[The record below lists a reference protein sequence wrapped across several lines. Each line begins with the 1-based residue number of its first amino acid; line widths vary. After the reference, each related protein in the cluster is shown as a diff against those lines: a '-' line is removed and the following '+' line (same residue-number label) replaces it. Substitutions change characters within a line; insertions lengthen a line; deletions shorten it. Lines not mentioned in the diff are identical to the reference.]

1 MNRSKYLSSITH
13 THTPGGTLKFTSK
26 YRLKTA
32 LKTDERIRLM
42 NEIICGV
49 QVIKMYAWEKQFA
62 KLIAYTRKMEL
73 KSIRMTSYARGLQMI
88 LLLFT
93 PRCALFCTML
103 GIAFIDGPEF
113 ITAARIF
120 AISSFLQ
127 MTSVLMSQRFS
138 RSIGETAEVLIALKR
153 LESFLTMD
161 EKPVNNSI
169 KCDNQNEHT
178 SDEGNISKVL
188 FLIFYDETWIIR

>member
-1 MNRSKYLSSITH
+1 M
-13 THTPGGTLKFTSK
+13 KFTSK

-42 NEIICGV
+42 NEIISGV
-49 QVIKMYAWEKQFA
+49 QVIKMYAWEKPFA

-73 KSIRMTSYARGLQMI
+73 NAIRMTSYARGLQMI

-93 PRCALFCTML
+93 PRVVLFSTMV
-103 GIAFIDGPEF
+103 GIVFIDGPEF

-120 AISSFLQ
+120 AISSFLT
-127 MTSVLMSQRFS
+127 MASHLMSQRFS

-153 LESFLTMD
+153 LEKFLTLD
-161 EKPVNNSI
+161 EKPMENYEKI
-169 KCDNQNEHT
+169 DEQNKNT
-178 SDEGNISKVL
+178 SMENGEGKGINC
-188 FLIFYDETWIIR
+188 LIFFIFGGFTFINKK